1 MDTENMTM
9 KELIDLAYQ
18 MDSRST
24 YELMEVYQNSDM
36 PNREFV
42 GHLKIIAKID

>member
-1 MDTENMTM
+1 MNADEMTM

-18 MDSRST
+18 RDSRST
-24 YELMEVYQNSDM
+24 YALMEVYQNSDM

-42 GHLKIIAKID
+42 EHLKIIAEID

>member
-1 MDTENMTM
+1 MSTENMTM

-18 MDSRST
+18 RDSRST
-24 YELMEVYQNSDM
+24 DALIEVYQNSDM
-36 PNREFV
+36 PNHEFV